1 MGSGANLSPVP
12 LYFSSLSLLHT
23 ALHYL
28 NAWNRL
34 SRWRQCG
41 TCYGLV
47 ARPFRAKIPRG
58 VSEKKGL
65 GTRLELSNFFRDMK
79 QFLFV
84 IKGASR
90 TTAVF
95 SLDWDTDD
103 SNSGDS
109 KAVGSLCFLRGC
121 QSNSEKY
128 KRRVNSAIF
137 KMENLSVVNIFWTRV
152 VEYTVLTESIN
163 NATLGTVYFHLHFHT
178 SWALSVIFFFCIQQS
193 HSKLNTQCALQ

>member
-1 MGSGANLSPVP
+1 MLRQLEQQGYGNK
-12 LYFSSLSLLHT
+12 
-23 ALHYL
+23 
-28 NAWNRL
+28 R
-34 SRWRQCG
+34 RRQCR

-47 ARPFRAKIPRG
+47 ARAFRAKIPRG
-58 VSEKKGL
+58 VSEKKDV

-95 SLDWDTDD
+95 SLDGDTDD
-103 SNSGDS
+103 PNSGDS

-137 KMENLSVVNIFWTRV
+137 KMENLSLVNIF
-152 VEYTVLTESIN
+152 
-163 NATLGTVYFHLHFHT
+163 
-178 SWALSVIFFFCIQQS
+178 
-193 HSKLNTQCALQ
+193 